1 MSAAIGG
8 DVEAAGQ
15 ADRPEGDLGASVP
28 AAAASV
34 VAERDPVG
42 EMRTHH
48 FLRRL
53 DHNRIIQAIKRAE
66 GKSSGQIR
74 VFIQRWKFEGDAL
87 PRAERKFFQLGMQK
101 TTGRNAVLIFV
112 APREQK
118 YAVVGDVGVHEK
130 CGEAFWQKLVNDMRC
145 HFKNEDFNRAIIL
158 AISEVGK
165 LLSAHFPRTGDTINE
180 LPDEIVQG

>member
-1 MSAAIGG
+1 MLHAASADIGIRDWADPISAAVGAG
-8 DVEAAGQ
+8 VEAVGQ
-15 ADRPEGDLGASVP
+15 ADRPAADLAASVP
-28 AAAASV
+28 AAVASA

-53 DHNRIIQAIKRAE
+53 DHKRIVQAIKKAE

-74 VFIQRWKFEGDAL
+74 VFIQRGKFEGDAL

-101 TTGRNAVLIFV
+101 TTNRNAVLIFV

-118 YAVVGDVGVHEK
+118 YAVFGDVGSSTRTVVGTGPWK
-130 CGEAFWQKLVNDMRC
+130 
-145 HFKNEDFNRAIIL
+145 I
-158 AISEVGK
+158 EV
-165 LLSAHFPRTGDTINE
+165 TE
-180 LPDEIVQG
+180 

>member
-1 MSAAIGG
+1 VGSAAA
-8 DVEAAGQ
+8 VA
-15 ADRPEGDLGASVP
+15 P
-28 AAAASV
+28 V
-34 VAERDPVG
+34 VAGERAVAG
-42 EMRTHH
+42 NKVRTHS

-53 DHNRIIQAIKRAE
+53 DHNRITQAIKKAE

-74 VFIQRWKFEGDAL
+74 VFVQRWKFEGDAL

-101 TTGRNAVLIFV
+101 TTSRNAVLIFV

-130 CGEAFWQKLVNDMRC
+130 CGKEFWKKLVNDMQA
-145 HFKNEDFNRAIIL
+145 HFRKEDFNRAIIL

-165 LLSAHFPRTGDTINE
+165 VLAAHFPRTGDTINE